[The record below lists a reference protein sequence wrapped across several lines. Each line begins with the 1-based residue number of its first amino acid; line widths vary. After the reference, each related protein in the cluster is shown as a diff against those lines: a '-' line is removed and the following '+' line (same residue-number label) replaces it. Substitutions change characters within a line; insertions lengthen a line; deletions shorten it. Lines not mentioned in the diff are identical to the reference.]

1 LDGKKAKANF
11 SFAFCQAWKRK
22 RNFVD
27 YCKKNIFLF
36 NSYPKENNLKHKANI
51 VYSTKLKA
59 FRSAHK
65 TI

>member
-1 LDGKKAKANF
+1 MERKQKLTFHLLFVKLGKEKEI
-11 SFAFCQAWKRK
+11 SLTT
-22 RNFVD
+22 V
-27 YCKKNIFLF
+27 KKNIFLF

-51 VYSTKLKA
+51 VYSTKLKT